1 MLVIKILVVFILY
14 DFKVTEANCQA
25 RCERSS
31 GRTTADRGSTNRAL
45 VGHSFKNFTVNKP
58 FDCFV
63 KCFHERCRCQAYQMK
78 DGRKCELLDD
88 DKFSVP
94 YDLMEVQGYVYFEF
108 NREYHKATVNA
119 CVSQPCS
126 NQCCQENPCFNGGTC
141 TELCAHANRKFNC
154 TCAIGYF
161 GKFCEKKSPTSCR
174 QLQLQEKKPRQ
185 SAVYTLYDPTSKSF
199 YQTFCDFTSEKGFVW
214 TLLDSF
220 SLANK
225 NHYNKQPLSQDYPVN
240 QNSFKWNKFRLSLP
254 IMTSTL
260 SHSTH
265 FRATCKF
272 DTDGLVTRDYLRGK
286 TTDFNILLLNSA
298 PCVKMEYINIR
309 GYDCY
314 NCTAKM
320 TQTINWH
327 IHCDSYYLDPC
338 QFTSGRNGAFQ
349 LPGGEDNFGLYG
361 TISSLHRCSSGND
374 ATTQWWFGEQ

>member
-1 MLVIKILVVFILY
+1 MLIPSLFF
-14 DFKVTEANCQA
+14 FKTI
-25 RCERSS
+25 
-31 GRTTADRGSTNRAL
+31 
-45 VGHSFKNFTVNKP
+45 
-58 FDCFV
+58 
-63 KCFHERCRCQAYQMK
+63 
-78 DGRKCELLDD
+78 
-88 DKFSVP
+88 
-94 YDLMEVQGYVYFEF
+94 
-108 NREYHKATVNA
+108 NA

-161 GKFCEKKSPTSCR
+161 GKFCEKKSPTSCK
-174 QLQLQEKKPRQ
+174 QLQLQAKKPRQ

-225 NHYNKQPLSQDYPVN
+225 IYYKNQPLSQDYPLN

-254 IMTSTL
+254 IMNSTL

-272 DTDGLVTRDYLRGK
+272 DTDRLVTRDYLRGK
-286 TTDFNILLLNSA
+286 TTELNILLL
-298 PCVKMEYINIR
+298 VKKDSCTKLEYINTR
-309 GYDCY
+309 GYHCS

-320 TQTINWH
+320 IQRSRWH
-327 IHCDSYYLDPC
+327 LHFDAYYVEPC
-338 QFTSGRNGAFQ
+338 QFTSAKKTAVPP
-349 LPGGEDNFGLYG
+349 PGGEDNFGFYG
-361 TISSLHRCSSGND
+361 TINRSHRCTSND
-374 ATTQWWFGEQ
+374 NATTQWWFGEQ